1 METRVSGVF
10 LTIPENKQFSFGAFT
25 DEHTSLG
32 PGRAWREVEGGR
44 SLCTDHPLR
53 LNSKTGSGR
62 FPTLL
67 LGIRAPFYTT
77 HGS

>member
-1 METRVSGVF
+1 VGKG

-44 SLCTDHPLR
+44 PLSTDQEATANLQIHLLR
-53 LNSKTGSGR
+53 LNLHVS
-62 FPTLL
+62 
-67 LGIRAPFYTT
+67 
-77 HGS
+77 